1 MANVFTIPASAP
13 FAETL
18 ARGLIAKLDPDQKD
32 AMALSAAAI
41 YLPTRRAVR
50 DFPEVFARIMGG
62 AALLPQMHALGDVD
76 EDELLLAPDA
86 DDLSLLPAIAPMRR
100 QLLLARLVRKA
111 NSDLTFA
118 QAASLAASLAQ
129 FLDEAQTQRIELA
142 AIKSVLPERF
152 AQHWQRVWAFLDIL
166 RELWP
171 LELEREGALDPA
183 DRRNRSLAALA
194 AHLEKHPPQGP
205 VIAAGSTGS
214 IPATADLLRI
224 IANLPNGY
232 VVLPGL
238 DRELDNDSW
247 NDLDPGHP
255 QYGMKKLLGEMRVL
269 RKDVR
274 DWEPR
279 PANNPAREKIL
290 REVLRP
296 APTTDAW
303 RAIAEKGD
311 AQIAQ
316 GLEGISLVEAA
327 NPGEEA
333 TTIALILRE
342 SLEHKDRTAALVTP
356 DRNLARRVVAEMR
369 RWNIEIDDSAGRPLA
384 NTPPGTFLCLLAEA
398 ADQNFAPV
406 PLLALLKHPLAS
418 GGEETSEFRRKVR
431 ELDRLALRGPRPDPG
446 LDGILKAIAAPEND
460 ARERAES
467 ASDEKERERA
477 RRTVERFAGMKTWFE
492 SVAAVLRPL
501 EVLMSGNVA
510 IAEAADCHGRIAEN
524 LAKSNIETGA
534 ARLWS
539 KDDGNKAAEFIAAL
553 KLAAAGIEPV
563 EASSYPVLFRALA
576 EGPKVRSTV
585 GRHPR
590 LSILGQLEARL
601 QSFDTVVLGGLN
613 EGAWPKGAP
622 VDPWLSRQMRA
633 DLGLEQP
640 ERDIGLSA
648 HDFATLASGP
658 HVILTRA
665 QKSEG
670 SPAIESR
677 WLQRL
682 RQLTR
687 GLGIEDKLTPDKP
700 YVAWARMLDTPPG
713 KPEPEKRPAPTPP
726 VAVRPRSLSVTEIE
740 KWLRDPYWVYAKHIL
755 RLAPLDPLDDEV
767 GPLERGNTIHEALER
782 FTIAYPD
789 ALPADAADRLV
800 AIADEVFARAGIP
813 HAALALWRPRFI
825 NAARW
830 FVNEERERR
839 EQIAKS
845 FVEKK
850 GARKFASPGGAFEL
864 RCRADRI
871 DILKTG
877 GASIV
882 DYKTGAAPS
891 KEQVKTLLS
900 PQLPLEGVILRDP
913 KGFAEIGAQAA
924 EELLYIK
931 FSGGKKAGDTVEIP
945 DVPALV
951 EEAERR
957 LVARIADFDN
967 PKKPYHAQVMP
978 VSSRDHSDYGHLERV
993 REWLDSGWSD
1003 E

>member
-1 MANVFTIPASAP
+1 MPNVFTIPASAP

-18 ARGLIAKLDPDQKD
+18 AKGLIAKLDPDQKD
-32 AMALSAAAI
+32 AMALSAATI

-111 NSDLTFA
+111 NTDLTFA

-129 FLDEAQTQRIELA
+129 FLDEAQTQRIDLA
-142 AIKSVLPERF
+142 TIKSVLPERF

-171 LELEREGALDPA
+171 MELEREHALDPA

-214 IPATADLLRI
+214 IPATASLLRI

-247 NDLDPGHP
+247 NELDPGHP
-255 QYGMKKLLGEMRVL
+255 QYGMKKLLGEMGVQ

-274 DWEPR
+274 DWEPK
-279 PANNPAREKIL
+279 PANNPAREKLL

-303 RAIAEKGD
+303 RAIAEEGD

-327 NPGEEA
+327 NAGEEA
-333 TTIALILRE
+333 TAIALILRE
-342 SLEHKDRTAALVTP
+342 TLEHKDRTSALVTP
-356 DRNLARRVVAEMR
+356 DRNLARRVSAEMR

-384 NTPPGTFLCLLAEA
+384 NTPPGTFLCLIAEA
-398 ADQNFAPV
+398 ADQKFAPV
-406 PLLALLKHPLAS
+406 PLLALLKHPLTS
-418 GGEETSEFRRKVR
+418 GGEETSAFRGKVR
-431 ELDRLALRGPRPDPG
+431 ELDRLALRGPRPNPG
-446 LDGILKAIAAPEND
+446 LDGILQAIVAAETD
-460 ARERAES
+460 ARARQS
-467 ASDEKERERA
+467 ASA
-477 RRTVERFAGMKTWFE
+477 ERFAAMRAWFFG
-492 SVAAVLRPL
+492 VAQILRPL
-501 EVLMSGNVA
+501 EKMMSGDVA
-510 IAEAADCHGRIAEN
+510 IAEVVDCHGRVAER
-524 LAKSNIETGA
+524 LAQSSTESGA
-534 ARLWS
+534 SRLWS

-601 QSFDTVVLGGLN
+601 QSFDTVILGGLN

-658 HVILTRA
+658 RVILTRA

-670 SPAIESR
+670 SPTIESR

-687 GLGIEDKLTPDKP
+687 GLVIEDKLASPKP
-700 YVAWARMLDTPPG
+700 YVAWARMLDTPSG

-726 VAVRPRSLSVTEIE
+726 VAVRPRALSVTEIE

-755 RLAPLDPLDDEV
+755 KLAPLDPLDDEV

-782 FTIAYPD
+782 FTIAYPG
-789 ALPADAADRLV
+789 ALPADAADKLV
-800 AIADEVFARAGIP
+800 AIADEVFAHAGIP

-830 FVNEERERR
+830 FANEERERR
-839 EQIAKS
+839 EQITRS

-850 GARKFASPGGAFEL
+850 GARKFASPGGDFEL

-877 GASIV
+877 GAAIV

-900 PQLPLEGVILRDP
+900 PQLPLEGVILRD
-913 KGFAEIGAQAA
+913 KDGFKEIGAQAA

-945 DVPALV
+945 DVPALID
-951 EEAERR
+951 EAERR
-957 LVARIADFDN
+957 IVARIADFDN

-978 VSSRDHSDYGHLERV
+978 VSSREHSDYGHLERV